1 MTRHRDSLAAAKL
14 DTRSAP
20 EVVSLNDISVFAMRW
35 RPCANP
41 HFSGESVGACV
52 TDDDAAKTDEQ
63 SQQGAADASTLR
75 KAAVPAPVAR
85 LEARRE
91 LMLFKRS
98 SCAAL
103 RTQLNAVF
111 FGGSSGGGG
120 IPAEHLGIAKAP
132 SFGKFEV
139 GGAAKLRWDEDVK
152 AAASATGSRTHCALT
167 NQ

>member
-1 MTRHRDSLAAAKL
+1 
-14 DTRSAP
+14 
-20 EVVSLNDISVFAMRW
+20 MRW

-41 HFSGESVGACV
+41 HFSGDSVGAGG
-52 TDDDAAKTDEQ
+52 TDDDAKTDEPAQ
-63 SQQGAADASTLR
+63 EGTADSSALK
-75 KAAVPAPVAR
+75 KAAVPVVVPVAR

-103 RTQLNAVF
+103 RTQLNSVF
-111 FGGSSGGGG
+111 FGGSGGGG

-139 GGAAKLRWDEDVK
+139 AGAAKLRWDEDVK
-152 AAASATGSRTHCALT
+152 AAASATGSPTHCADVSVM
-167 NQ
+167 NSRSW

>member
-1 MTRHRDSLAAAKL
+1 
-14 DTRSAP
+14 
-20 EVVSLNDISVFAMRW
+20 VVSLNDISVFAMRW

-41 HFSGESVGACV
+41 HFSGDSVGAGG
-52 TDDDAAKTDEQ
+52 TEDDAAKTDEPA
-63 SQQGAADASTLR
+63 QQGGAADSSTL
-75 KAAVPAPVAR
+75 KKVPAAVPVAR

-111 FGGSSGGGG
+111 FGGGG

-139 GGAAKLRWDEDVK
+139 GAAAKLRWDEDVK
-152 AAASATGSRTHCALT
+152 AAASATGSHAPDAF
-167 NQ
+167 QI